1 MMKQRLQKMI
11 RDNPYWGGIVFD
23 KAQQALK
30 GATPTVEQLDEA
42 ERQLIRQMT
51 EKRRNKDD

>member
-1 MMKQRLQKMI
+1 
-11 RDNPYWGGIVFD
+11 
-23 KAQQALK
+23 LK

-51 EKRRNKDD
+51 EKRKNKDD